1 MAFIETMRSI
11 LDWEWPYVGVLV
23 NVPRLL
29 SSVKLHVD
37 LKHFL
42 LRLLDL
48 LPSTLRNVSQLW
60 YVDCSELFFFLLIAS
75 GSAKRFF
82 SRVTRQNAIL
92 PWDLRLICLAVRDLL
107 KRNRFPFCVDGCF
120 TPAGSE
126 FRRGSLLV
134 WANIF
139 FDVCRAR
146 PNFISNRGRNN
157 SGMWSCRVMI
167 PIVE

>member
-1 MAFIETMRSI
+1 MFLVYWAVWNCTWTWSI
-11 LDWEWPYVGVLV
+11 FSFVYSICFLRHYGMSV
-23 NVPRLL
+23 
-29 SSVKLHVD
+29 SSDMSIV
-37 LKHFL
+37 
-42 LRLLDL
+42 
-48 LPSTLRNVSQLW
+48 VS
-60 YVDCSELFFFLLIAS
+60 CFFLLIAS

-134 WANIF
+134 WANII
-139 FDVCRAR
+139 FDVCRAK